1 MKLYVFCAALV
12 AAVVVIECSHTFL
25 GTNVQRQKVFHRNIK
40 YGSYVFRKRV
50 EYLNFTMPTKYG
62 YGRSIQGILAYDK
75 VKSTAS
81 ANVTAG
87 GLGFNY
93 VTLRM
98 KSERGRDISYD
109 VYIYA

>member
-25 GTNVQRQKVFHRNIK
+25 GTNVLRQKVFHRNIK
-40 YGSYVFRKRV
+40 YDSYMLRKRV
-50 EYLNFTMPTKYG
+50 EFLNFTMPTKYG
-62 YGRSIQGILAYDK
+62 YGRSIQGILFYDK
-75 VKSTAS
+75 TKSTAS

-93 VTLRM
+93 VTMRM
-98 KSERGRDISYD
+98 KSERGRGMRFD
-109 VYIYA
+109 VFIYA